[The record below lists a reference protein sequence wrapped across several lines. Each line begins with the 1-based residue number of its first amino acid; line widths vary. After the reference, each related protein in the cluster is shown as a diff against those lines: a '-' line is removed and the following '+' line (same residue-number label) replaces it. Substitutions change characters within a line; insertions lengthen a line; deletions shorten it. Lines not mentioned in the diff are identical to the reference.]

1 MNTSRRVEIVDLNI
15 VLWMLG
21 TLFSLGIFAVKV
33 GFGLGYG
40 RFGTKGIIL
49 TLMGYVLLFV
59 AIALVSGKL
68 MELAMPILKKGPY
81 IHLLMAAGMI
91 VWGVYMLRGGHHAAP
106 ETPASIGE
114 NAFKS
119 SLLLIVPCPVCLSAM
134 SFSTWTALGALAMP
148 PTLVGLG
155 LGAAFA
161 VLSLVFLLLS
171 RFGKSAHPD
180 ASLGLA
186 MVAIGLYF
194 IGSLLL
200 PAKIEEGRAMYASF
214 TATGGGADASN
225 VAGTLLILGAALAMG
240 YIIRLKGHKQ

>member
-1 MNTSRRVEIVDLNI
+1 M
-15 VLWMLG
+15 G

-40 RFGTKGIIL
+40 RFKAKGIIL
-49 TLMGYVLLFV
+49 TLAGYALLFV
-59 AIALVSGKL
+59 TIALLSGKL

-91 VWGVYMLRGGHHAAP
+91 VWGVYMLRGGHGHKHAP
-106 ETPASIGE
+106 SGIGD
-114 NAFKS
+114 NTFKS

-134 SFSTWTALGALAMP
+134 SFSTWTALGALQMP
-148 PTLVGLG
+148 PALVGLG
-155 LGAAFA
+155 LGLSFAF
-161 VLSLVFLLLS
+161 LTLVFLVLS
-171 RFGKSAHPD
+171 RFGKSAHPE

-200 PAKIEEGRAMYASF
+200 PTKIEEGRAMYASF
-214 TATGGGADASN
+214 TGTGGSADTSN
-225 VAGTLLILGAALAMG
+225 MAGMLLILGAALAMG
-240 YIIRLKGHKQ
+240 WFLRQKGHKQ

>member
-1 MNTSRRVEIVDLNI
+1 MDLNI
-15 VLWMLG
+15 ILWVLG

-40 RFGTKGIIL
+40 RFGTKGIVL
-49 TLMGYVLLFV
+49 TLTGYVLLFV
-59 AIALVSGKL
+59 AIALLAGRL
-68 MELAMPILKKGPY
+68 MEMAMPILKKGPY

-106 ETPASIGE
+106 GTPASIGDG
-114 NAFKS
+114 AFKS
-119 SLLLIVPCPVCLSAM
+119 SLLLIIPCPVCLSAM

-148 PTLVGLG
+148 PALVGLG

-161 VLSLVFLLLS
+161 VLSLFFLLLA
-171 RFGKSAHPD
+171 RFGKSTHPD

-186 MVAIGLYF
+186 MVVIGLYF
-194 IGSLLL
+194 IGSLFL

-214 TATGGGADASN
+214 TGTGGSADASN
-225 VAGTLLILGAALAMG
+225 MAGVLLILFAALAMG

>member
-1 MNTSRRVEIVDLNI
+1 VDLNI
-15 VLWMLG
+15 VLWAMG

-40 RFGTKGIIL
+40 RFRAKGIIV
-49 TLMGYVLLFV
+49 TLLGYVLLFV

-91 VWGVYMLRGGHHAAP
+91 VWGVYMLRGGHGHGHAP
-106 ETPASIGE
+106 SSIGDS
-114 NAFKS
+114 AFKS

-134 SFSTWTALGALAMP
+134 SFSTWTALGALQMP
-148 PTLVGLG
+148 PALVGLG
-155 LGAAFA
+155 LGASFA
-161 VLSLVFLLLS
+161 ILSLVFLFLS
-171 RFGKSAHPD
+171 RFAQSAHPD

-214 TATGGGADASN
+214 TGAGATSDASN
-225 VAGTLLILGAALAMG
+225 MAGVLLILFVGLAMG
-240 YIIRLKGHKQ
+240 WVIRQKGHKR

>member
-1 MNTSRRVEIVDLNI
+1 M
-15 VLWMLG
+15 G

-40 RFGTKGIIL
+40 RFKTRGIIL
-49 TLMGYVLLFV
+49 ALAGYVVLFV
-59 AIALVSGKL
+59 TIALLSGRL
-68 MELAMPILKKGPY
+68 MELAMPVLKKGPY
-81 IHLLMAAGMI
+81 LHLLMAAGMI
-91 VWGVYMLRGGHHAAP
+91 VWGVYMLRGRHDAAP
-106 ETPASIGE
+106 GTPAAIGE

-148 PTLVGLG
+148 PVLVGLG

-161 VLSLVFLLLS
+161 VLTLLFLFFA
-171 RFGKSAHPD
+171 RAGKSAHPD

-194 IGSLLL
+194 VGSLVL
-200 PAKIEEGRAMYASF
+200 PAKIEEARAMYASF
-214 TATGGGADASN
+214 GGSGGGADWAN
-225 VAGTLLILGAALAMG
+225 TAGTLLILGAALATGWLLARKG
-240 YIIRLKGHKQ
+240 YKP

>member
-1 MNTSRRVEIVDLNI
+1 MDLNI
-15 VLWMLG
+15 MLWAMG

-40 RFGTKGIIL
+40 RFRTKGIVL
-49 TLMGYVLLFV
+49 TLTGYVLLFV
-59 AIALVSGKL
+59 TIALVSGKL
-68 MELAMPILKKGPY
+68 MELAMPVLKKGPY

-91 VWGVYMLRGGHHAAP
+91 VWGVYMLRGGHGHEHAP
-106 ETPASIGE
+106 SSIGE
-114 NAFKS
+114 SAFTS

-148 PTLVGLG
+148 PALVGLG
-155 LGAAFA
+155 LGASFA
-161 VLSLVFLLLS
+161 VLTLVFLLLS
-171 RFGKSAHPD
+171 RVGKSAHPD

-214 TATGGGADASN
+214 TGTGAGAGADASN
-225 VAGTLLILGAALAMG
+225 MAGVLLILFAALAMG
-240 YIIRLKGHKQ
+240 WIIRQKGHKR